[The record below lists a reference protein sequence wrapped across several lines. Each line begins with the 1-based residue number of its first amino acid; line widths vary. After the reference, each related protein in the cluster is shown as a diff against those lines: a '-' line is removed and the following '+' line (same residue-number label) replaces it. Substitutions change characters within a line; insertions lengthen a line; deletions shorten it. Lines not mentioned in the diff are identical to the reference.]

1 MKKLIWLVLIL
12 SYSFGEGFGW
22 ANKSESKY
30 DSSISKYDVGM
41 SSFRFKYESGTN
53 CEEVSIKER
62 EAIISDIKSGRFK
75 MKKHPELKGLIFVSG
90 NFASDKEFAYYGD
103 LNTCVK
109 HNRDPIIDAIN
120 NSRLPYY
127 GGHRNY

>member
-1 MKKLIWLVLIL
+1 MKKIFLVLIL
-12 SYSFGEGFGW
+12 VGYSFCDSFGW
-22 ANKSESKY
+22 TNKSESKY
-30 DSSISKYDVGM
+30 DSTISKYDVGM
-41 SSFRFKYESGTN
+41 SSFRFKYESGTS

-90 NFASDKEFAYYGD
+90 NFASDKEYAYYGD
-103 LNTCVK
+103 LNTCIR
-109 HNRDPIIDAIN
+109 HNRDTIVDAIN

-127 GGHRNY
+127 GGYRSY

>member
-12 SYSFGEGFGW
+12 SYGFGEGFGW
-22 ANKSESKY
+22 VNKSESKY
-30 DSSISKYDVGM
+30 DSTISKYDVGIG
-41 SSFRFKYESGTN
+41 SFRFKYESGAN

-90 NFASDKEFAYYGD
+90 NFAADKEFAYYED
-103 LNTCVK
+103 LNTCVR
-109 HNRDPIIDAIN
+109 HNRDSIIDAIN

-127 GGHRNY
+127 GGYRSY